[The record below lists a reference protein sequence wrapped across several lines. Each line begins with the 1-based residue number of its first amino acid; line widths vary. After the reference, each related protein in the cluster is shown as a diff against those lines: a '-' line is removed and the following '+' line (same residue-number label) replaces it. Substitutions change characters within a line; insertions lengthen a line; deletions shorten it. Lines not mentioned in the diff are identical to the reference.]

1 MFTCPLLFA
10 WVGDS
15 SGRGGVQTNPDE
27 DWSVLPS
34 KYPRLERFYSE
45 KKTWGAAQWGHCW
58 EAGVGDTSIVLIHRK
73 TDPEASGQLQKVRS
87 GNRKDVEESRM
98 DGGGKEDGEK
108 SLLKVKRP

>member
-1 MFTCPLLFA
+1 M
-10 WVGDS
+10 GS
-15 SGRGGVQTNPDE
+15 R
-27 DWSVLPS
+27 
-34 KYPRLERFYSE
+34 
-45 KKTWGAAQWGHCW
+45 W